1 MNAFAR
7 DNKDTLIDMY
17 VTQKK
22 SCTEMAEIFNTY
34 PNKILRALRALGVT
48 LRDIGESMAVA
59 YENGRKVAPNEGLIM
74 SEERKLKIGASVT
87 KTNEGKDKQE
97 FIDRAKIAWDKRTD
111 AQKESMR
118 AKANV
123 AVRTSAKEGSQ
134 AEHRIVEG
142 LKKVGYTVYQHRNV
156 LQNGKLEVDIFLPGI
171 STIIEVDGLSHYE
184 PIWGEDAFK
193 KVQRADGE
201 KNALIVMNGMCII
214 RVRVDENPSMTKF
227 VQIMESILA
236 ELKKI
241 ETKFPDKAN
250 RLIYI

>member
-17 VTQKK
+17 VKQKK
-22 SCTEMAEIFNTY
+22 SCTEMAEIFKTY
-34 PNKILRALRALGVT
+34 PNKILRALRALGVQ
-48 LRDIGESMAVA
+48 LRDTAESMTVA
-59 YENGRKVAPNEGLIM
+59 YEKGRKKAPNEGLVM
-74 SEERKLKIGASVT
+74 SQERKLKIGASVT

-97 FIDRAKIAWDKRTD
+97 FIDRAKVAWDKRTD

-123 AVRTSAKEGSQ
+123 AVRASAKEGSQ
-134 AEHRIVEG
+134 AEHRIVEA
-142 LKKVGYTVYQHRNV
+142 LKKLGYTVYQHRNV
-156 LQNGKLEVDIFLPGI
+156 LQNGKLEVDIFLPGV

-214 RVRVDENPSMTKF
+214 RVRIDENPSMTKF
-227 VQIMESILA
+227 TQIMENVLA